1 MIPNKLKKGD
11 CISVI
16 APSNNVQEDDIIFL
30 KQTEKLFNSIGINV
44 IYEKNIYSNSLG
56 YGSSPKE
63 KAEDLNSAFANKNV
77 QAIICAKGGENSNTL
92 FEYIDYNLIKQN
104 PKIFCGFSDNTF
116 LLNMIYEKTGLATF
130 HSSTFKAISDWD
142 KPYVFRDLID
152 KVVNGKLTLRRENEE
167 FETLKEGIE
176 EGTLIGGNL
185 NCLREMACGKYSLD
199 FQDKIL
205 FIEDLGEESNPK
217 FISNFLY
224 YMKQNEVF
232 SKIKGLWVGS
242 YEHESNIKLE
252 KIVMDVLDNDYKF
265 PIIKSN
271 NFGHINK
278 KQTIPIGIKARIDTS
293 KEEKIIL
300 LEKCVKC

>member
-16 APSNNVQEDDIIFL
+16 APSNNVQEDDIKFL
-30 KQTEKLFNSIGINV
+30 KQTEKLFKSIGINV
-44 IYEKNIYSNSLG
+44 IYGNNIYSNSLG
-56 YGSSPKE
+56 YGASPRE

-77 QAIICAKGGENSNTL
+77 QAIFCAKGGENSNTM
-92 FEYIDYNLIKQN
+92 FEYIDYNLIKNN

-116 LLNMIYEKTGLATF
+116 LLNMIYEKTELTTF

-142 KPYVFRDLID
+142 KPYVFEDLID
-152 KVVNGKLTLRRENEE
+152 KIIKGKLTLRRENEK
-167 FETLKEGIE
+167 FEALKEGVA
-176 EGTLIGGNL
+176 EGVLIGGNL
-185 NCLREMACGKYSLD
+185 NCLREMVCGKYSLN
-199 FQDKIL
+199 FQDKIV
-205 FIEDLGEESNPK
+205 FIEDLGEESNPN

-232 SKIKGLWVGS
+232 SKIKGLWIGS

-252 KIVMDVLDNDYKF
+252 KIVMDVLEDDYNF
-265 PIIKSN
+265 PIIKSE
-271 NFGHINK
+271 NFGHIDK

-293 KEEKIIL
+293 NKEKIKL
-300 LEKCVKC
+300 LENCVK